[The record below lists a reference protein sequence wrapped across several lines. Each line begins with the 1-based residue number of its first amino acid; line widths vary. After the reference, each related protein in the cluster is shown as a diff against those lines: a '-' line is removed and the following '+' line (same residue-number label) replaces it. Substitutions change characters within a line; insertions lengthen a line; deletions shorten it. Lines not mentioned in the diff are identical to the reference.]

1 VPLGSPAR
9 MRHSRRSRVAGL
21 REWLSATL
29 TPKTNS
35 KNMIFTNE
43 NEKLNH
49 EKIEDKEL
57 TSLPE
62 TVHRMDARTSRN
74 QAPKFKGKR
83 GVLD

>member
-1 VPLGSPAR
+1 MDERNFNPQNKLQ
-9 MRHSRRSRVAGL
+9 
-21 REWLSATL
+21 
-29 TPKTNS
+29 
-35 KNMIFTNE
+35 NMIFTNE

-49 EKIEDKEL
+49 KKIEDKEL

-74 QAPKFKGKR
+74 QEMKFKGKI

>member
-1 VPLGSPAR
+1 MVEGNFNP
-9 MRHSRRSRVAGL
+9 
-21 REWLSATL
+21 
-29 TPKTNS
+29 

-43 NEKLNH
+43 NAKLNH

-62 TVHRMDARTSRN
+62 TVRRMDARTSHN
-74 QAPKFKGKR
+74 QASEFKDKR